1 MTGDQIASLAY
12 LGLLLAVVGGWF
24 FAQNRQSI
32 GKTAQMAM
40 LWGLIF
46 IGVIAAR
53 GLWDDIRT
61 TTMPFQ
67 ATTQDGYIELPRA
80 SDGHFYA
87 VARLN
92 DIPVEFLVDT
102 GATQIVLNYDDA
114 KRIGFDPD
122 TLPFLARA
130 ETANGVVKIAFDS
143 VDTMS
148 FGPYVDENVRVS
160 ISKAD
165 MGTSLLGMSYLG
177 RFDLL
182 QISGEKMSLGRE
194 AN

>member
-12 LGLLLAVVGGWF
+12 LGLLLAVIGGWF
-24 FAQNRQSI
+24 FAQNRKSI
-32 GKTAQMAM
+32 GKTLQMAL

-46 IGVIAAR
+46 LGVIAER

-67 ATTQDGYIELPRA
+67 ATSQDGFIELPRA

-87 VARLN
+87 IINLN
-92 DIPVEFLVDT
+92 DVPVEFMVDT
-102 GATQIVLNYDDA
+102 VATQIVLNYEDA
-114 KRIGFDPD
+114 KRVGLDPD

-130 ETANGVVKIAFDS
+130 ETANGIVKIAFDT
-143 VDTMS
+143 VDNVS
-148 FGPYVDENVRVS
+148 FGPYADENVRISV
-160 ISKAD
+160 SKAE

-182 QISGEKMSLGRE
+182 QISGEKMTLGRGT
-194 AN
+194 N